1 MTAAPWR
8 TRAGCRFTFE
18 AKNGT
23 LCEVAAPRKDSVPTG
38 APDRR
43 PMKSPQQVT
52 RRRVAALLLAS
63 AIILAASGEDDFF
76 RGYLEK
82 HPEVTEDE
90 LIEVSAGDGIDRA
103 LAVVHHPDLGLDPIA
118 VDVFRMEG
126 AATTELDLRE
136 TLADPASA
144 GDLFV
149 AVKQRCRGGFPG
161 PGEPAFGSWIFLPE
175 GRLSAWSLQPFGAGC
190 RPEDPMVEASDHAVM
205 QRVGQA
211 VFRPL
216 RRGNF
221 RYGPLAYQIWDDAFA
236 APNPVTMVARL
247 ETTAAARPRD
257 AHAYNRLAV
266 GQFAV
271 GERDA
276 AVETL
281 GRAAELEPDW
291 SLPYWN
297 LAIAHLHRG
306 DLEAAARAQQR
317 AGEIDRIAAGADHN
331 HPQ

>member
-1 MTAAPWR
+1 
-8 TRAGCRFTFE
+8 
-18 AKNGT
+18 
-23 LCEVAAPRKDSVPTG
+23 
-38 APDRR
+38 
-43 PMKSPQQVT
+43 
-52 RRRVAALLLAS
+52 
-63 AIILAASGEDDFF
+63 
-76 RGYLEK
+76 
-82 HPEVTEDE
+82 
-90 LIEVSAGDGIDRA
+90 
-103 LAVVHHPDLGLDPIA
+103 
-118 VDVFRMEG
+118 
-126 AATTELDLRE
+126 
-136 TLADPASA
+136 
-144 GDLFV
+144 
-149 AVKQRCRGGFPG
+149 
-161 PGEPAFGSWIFLPE
+161 
-175 GRLSAWSLQPFGAGC
+175 
-190 RPEDPMVEASDHAVM
+190 MVEASDHAVM

-306 DLEAAARAQQR
+306 DLAAAARAQQR
-317 AGEIDRIAAGADHN
+317 AGEIDRIAAGAE
-331 HPQ
+331 PQSSPVGSAPVAPSRVNGSQDVEVPAGGVFLPDTTTSRR